1 MDKKKKIFEK
11 VFDKEIDN
19 IFRFIFL
26 KIDSQQLAEDFTQDV
41 FLKFWEKLETVE
53 NPRAFLYKVARDKI
67 TDYYRKKGREATVAL
82 NDPLLK
88 DEEVNLEK
96 EIIKNLEIEDIQ
108 DALKLLKDDYQ
119 NVIIWH
125 YLNNLSVQE
134 ISQLMG
140 RSPEAVRVLLHR
152 ALSNLKRVI
161 NGFYAKNNEV

>member
-1 MDKKKKIFEK
+1 MKKKKKIFEK

-26 KIDSQQLAEDFTQDV
+26 KVDSQELAEDFTQDV
-41 FLKFWEKLETVE
+41 FLKLWEKIESVE

-67 TDYYRKKGREATVAL
+67 IDYYRKKERETTVAL
-82 NDPLLK
+82 EEPLLK
-88 DEEVNLEK
+88 DEKINLEK
-96 EIIKNLEIEDIQ
+96 EIIKSLEMEDIQ

-125 YLNNLSVQE
+125 YLNNMSIGE

-140 RSPEAVRVLLHR
+140 RSPEAVRVLLSR
-152 ALSNLKRVI
+152 ALNNLKKVI
-161 NGFYAKNNEV
+161 NGFYSKNNEI